1 MSGFRATGIWPL
13 NREAINQYMQ
23 PSIQFVQV
31 DLTHTDDEHNEERNN
46 CMEEGEEGSNDH
58 LHTREEGEEERR
70 GVADLCFRARSA
82 TSRAIL
88 YWKF

>member
-1 MSGFRATGIWPL
+1 
-13 NREAINQYMQ
+13 
-23 PSIQFVQV
+23 
-31 DLTHTDDEHNEERNN
+31 
-46 CMEEGEEGSNDH
+46 MEEGEEGSNDH

>member
-1 MSGFRATGIWPL
+1 
-13 NREAINQYMQ
+13 MQ

-82 TSRAIL
+82 TSRAMHTRPKTMETYPKLPFTIFCCFL
-88 YWKF
+88 R